1 MLTPAITLSAS
12 LSRDTRTG
20 KALHMKKNRVLAVVA
35 AVAIATSSF
44 VAFAPSA
51 SAACS
56 GKLKIAYQGPL
67 TGPEAALGIN
77 ELNGVKFALKK
88 FLAANKSANVDPV
101 VYEVDD
107 QGDPAVAAPI
117 APKVAAEECVVALVG
132 PAYSGAS
139 KVSLPVYLS
148 AGLSIITP
156 SATNPTLPEF
166 GKSIFHRAV
175 LTDDYQGPAAARLIT
190 SKVKN
195 AKVFLVNDASDYA
208 VGLQKTVDITLAG
221 RVVGKD
227 VTPTGTTDFTAT
239 IAKIKKSKAN
249 AVFYS
254 GYFSQAAVFVKQL
267 RDSGSKIVFA
277 SGDGTLDN
285 QFVKLA
291 RKAAE
296 GVLLTAPAIPFET
309 ASPKLAAEMVK
320 AGWTPGV
327 YTTESYDAA
336 NFFLEAIKAGNTD
349 RASINKYVSTKSSK
363 GLSKTLKFDKD
374 GEVSGADVN
383 GFIVKNGKLVLLGAI
398 KA

>member
-1 MLTPAITLSAS
+1 
-12 LSRDTRTG
+12 
-20 KALHMKKNRVLAVVA
+20 MKKIVS
-35 AVAIATSSF
+35 AIAT
-44 VAFAPSA
+44 VALVVGTAVAVAPA
-51 SAACS
+51 ANAACS

-88 FLAANKSANVDPV
+88 FLAANKSANVDPT

-107 QGDPAVAAPI
+107 QGDPAVAGPI

-156 SATNPTLPEF
+156 SATNPTLPTF
-166 GKSIFHRAV
+166 GKEIFHRAV
-175 LTDDYQGPAAARLIT
+175 LTDDYQGPAAARLIV
-190 SKVKN
+190 SKNKN

-208 VGLQKTVDITLAG
+208 VGLQKTVDISLG
-221 RVVGKD
+221 SRVVGKD
-227 VTPTGTTDFTAT
+227 VTPNGTTDFTAT
-239 IAKIKKSKAN
+239 IAKIKKAKAT
-249 AVFYS
+249 AVIYT
-254 GYFSQAAVFVKQL
+254 GYFSQASVFVKQL
-267 RDSGSKIVFA
+267 RDSGSKAVFA
-277 SGDGTLDN
+277 AGDGVLDA
-285 QFVKLA
+285 QFIKLA

-296 GVLLTAPAIPFET
+296 GVLLSAPAIPMET

-336 NFFLEAIKAGNTD
+336 NFFLDAIKAGNND
-349 RASINKYVSTKSSK
+349 RASIEKYISTKSHK
-363 GLSKTLKFDKD
+363 GLSKVLKFDAD

-383 GFIVKNGKLVLLGAI
+383 GFVIKNGKIVLLGAI

>member
-1 MLTPAITLSAS
+1 
-12 LSRDTRTG
+12 
-20 KALHMKKNRVLAVVA
+20 MKKNRVLAVVA

-148 AGLSIITP
+148 AGLPIITP

-195 AKVFLVNDASDYA
+195 AAVFLVNDASDYA

-227 VTPTGTTDFTAT
+227 VTPTGTTDFSAT

-267 RDSGSKIVFA
+267 RDSGSKIAFA

-285 QFVKLA
+285 QFIKLA

-296 GVLLTAPAIPFET
+296 GALLTAPAIPFET

>member
-1 MLTPAITLSAS
+1 
-12 LSRDTRTG
+12 
-20 KALHMKKNRVLAVVA
+20 MKKNRVLAVVA

-227 VTPTGTTDFTAT
+227 VTPTGTTDFSAT

-363 GLSKTLKFDKD
+363 GLSKVLKFDKD

>member
-1 MLTPAITLSAS
+1 
-12 LSRDTRTG
+12 
-20 KALHMKKNRVLAVVA
+20 
-35 AVAIATSSF
+35 
-44 VAFAPSA
+44 
-51 SAACS
+51 
-56 GKLKIAYQGPL
+56 
-67 TGPEAALGIN
+67 
-77 ELNGVKFALKK
+77 
-88 FLAANKSANVDPV
+88 
-101 VYEVDD
+101 
-107 QGDPAVAAPI
+107 
-117 APKVAAEECVVALVG
+117 
-132 PAYSGAS
+132 
-139 KVSLPVYLS
+139 VYLS
-148 AGLSIITP
+148 AGLPIITP
-156 SATNPTLPEF
+156 SATNPTLPSF
-166 GKSIFHRAV
+166 GKQIFHRAV
-175 LTDDYQGPAAARLIT
+175 LTDDYQGPALARLVT
-190 SKVKN
+190 SRVKD

-239 IAKIKKSKAN
+239 IAKIKKSKAT
-249 AVFYS
+249 AVIYS

-277 SGDGTLDN
+277 SGDGTLDA

-296 GVLLTAPAIPFET
+296 GVLLSAPAIPMET

-336 NFFLEAIKAGNTD
+336 NFFLEAIKAGNND
-349 RASINKYVSTKSSK
+349 RASIEKYISTKSSK
-363 GLSKTLKFDKD
+363 GLSKILKFDAD

-383 GFIVKNGKLVLLGAI
+383 GFVIKNGKIVLLGAI

>member
-1 MLTPAITLSAS
+1 
-12 LSRDTRTG
+12 
-20 KALHMKKNRVLAVVA
+20 MKKNRVLAVVA
-35 AVAIATSSF
+35 AVAMATSSF

-56 GKLKIAYQGPL
+56 SKLKIAYQGPL

-107 QGDPAVAAPI
+107 QGDPAVAGPI

-139 KVSLPVYLS
+139 RVSLPIYES
-148 AGLSIITP
+148 AGLPIITP
-156 SATNPTLPEF
+156 SATNPTLWDF
-166 GKSIFHRAV
+166 GKTVFHRAV
-175 LTDDYQGPAAARLIT
+175 LTDDYQGPALARLVT

-195 AKVFLVNDASDYA
+195 AKVFLVNDATDYS
-208 VGLQKTVDITLAG
+208 VGLAKTVDITLAG
-221 RVVGKD
+221 RLVGKD
-227 VTPTGTTDFTAT
+227 TTPAGTTDFTAT
-239 IAKIKKSKAN
+239 IAKIKKAKAN
-249 AVFYS
+249 AVIYT
-254 GYFSQAAVFVKQL
+254 GYFSQASIFVKQL
-267 RDSGSKIVFA
+267 RDSGSKITFA
-277 SGDGTLDN
+277 AGDGVLDN
-285 QFVKLA
+285 QFIKLA

-296 GVLLTAPAIPFET
+296 GVLLSAPAIPMET
-309 ASPKLAAEMVK
+309 ASAKLAAEMKK

-336 NFFLEAIKAGNTD
+336 NFFLAAIKAGNTD
-349 RASINKYVSTKSSK
+349 RASINKYVSTKSFK
-363 GLSKTLKFDKD
+363 GLSKTLKFDDK

-383 GFIVKNGKLVLLGAI
+383 GFVIKKGKIVLLGAI

>member
-1 MLTPAITLSAS
+1 
-12 LSRDTRTG
+12 
-20 KALHMKKNRVLAVVA
+20 MKKNRVLAVVA
-35 AVAIATSSF
+35 AVAIATSSL

-56 GKLKIAYQGPL
+56 GKLKIAFQGPL

-77 ELNGVKFALKK
+77 ELNGVKFALKR

-107 QGDPAVAAPI
+107 QGDPAVAGPI

-148 AGLSIITP
+148 AGLPIITP
-156 SATNPTLPEF
+156 SATNPTLPTF
-166 GKSIFHRAV
+166 GKQIFHRAV
-175 LTDDYQGPAAARLIT
+175 LTDDYQGPALARLVT

-195 AKVFLVNDASDYA
+195 AQVFLVNDASDYA

-239 IAKIKKSKAN
+239 IAKIKKSKAT
-249 AVFYS
+249 AVIYS

-285 QFVKLA
+285 QFIKLA

-296 GVLLTAPAIPFET
+296 GVLLSAPAIPMET

-327 YTTESYDAA
+327 YTTESFDAA
-336 NFFLEAIKAGNTD
+336 NFFLDAIKAGNND
-349 RASINKYVSTKSSK
+349 RASIEKYISTKSHK
-363 GLSKTLKFDKD
+363 GLSKTLKFDAD

-383 GFIVKNGKLVLLGAI
+383 GFVIKNGKIVLLGAI

>member
-1 MLTPAITLSAS
+1 MRLLPLPFSSPCPGTQEQE
-12 LSRDTRTG
+12 RQY
-20 KALHMKKNRVLAVVA
+20 MKKIVS
-35 AVAIATSSF
+35 AIAT
-44 VAFAPSA
+44 VALVVGTAVAVAPA
-51 SAACS
+51 ANAACS

-77 ELNGVKFALKK
+77 ELNGVKFALSK
-88 FLAANKSANVDPV
+88 FLKANKGSNVDPV

-107 QGDPAVAAPI
+107 QGDPAVAGPI

-156 SATNPTLPEF
+156 SATNPTLPSF
-166 GKSIFHRAV
+166 GKEIFHRAV
-175 LTDDYQGPAAARLIT
+175 LTDDYQGPAAARLIV
-190 SKVKN
+190 SKNKN
-195 AKVFLVNDASDYA
+195 ATVFLVNDASDYA

-239 IAKIKKSKAN
+239 IAKIKKSKAT

-267 RDSGSKIVFA
+267 RDSGSKITFA
-277 SGDGTLDN
+277 SGDGTLDD

-291 RKAAE
+291 RKSAE
-296 GVLLTAPAIPFET
+296 GALLTAPAIPFET
-309 ASPKLAAEMVK
+309 ASPKLAAEMTK
-320 AGWTPGV
+320 MGMKPGV

-336 NFFLEAIKAGNTD
+336 NFFLDAIKAGNTT
-349 RASINKYVSTKSSK
+349 RASINKYVSTKSHK
-363 GLSKTLKFDKD
+363 GLSKTLKFDSE

-398 KA
+398 K